1 MEILRQDIILFLEL
15 LHIKLQH
22 IICRDPL
29 LLHFLTQCVGI
40 HHKFHHAIPDLLI
53 TIQQLLKRLRH
64 VRISNLIQ
72 GTHKFLGRFLIA
84 LIRLHD
90 LRMQLSSLG
99 KLVINV
105 PFYLIIIISFSQQWC
120 QPIQNGLQLRNV
132 RIYGFKARLLRRILE
147 RQLHVLFIVLGNGEQ
162 RGAEMLINDRLLL
175 IPEFLKIIEQH
186 ILHATS

>member
-1 MEILRQDIILFLEL
+1 
-15 LHIKLQH
+15 
-22 IICRDPL
+22 
-29 LLHFLTQCVGI
+29 
-40 HHKFHHAIPDLLI
+40 
-53 TIQQLLKRLRH
+53 
-64 VRISNLIQ
+64 
-72 GTHKFLGRFLIA
+72 
-84 LIRLHD
+84 
-90 LRMQLSSLG
+90 MQLSSLG

-186 ILHATS
+186 ILHATAHKVI